1 MDTLSPTER
10 SARMARVKGKGS
22 SAELTIRRL
31 VHRLGYRYRLHGG
44 KLPGRPDL
52 VFPGRKK
59 VIFVHGCFW
68 HRHPD
73 PDCKLAR
80 LPKSRH
86 EFWVPKLEGNRAR
99 DLRQLA
105 ALQGFANCARP
116 PQSPIFLTNGLGF
129 LGRRWA
135 PGVSRGPFCFLGE
148 DFQAVR
154 RQLGPYDIER
164 PVLLVW
170 TQRLQPNRPRHQI
183 GQLQAG

>member
-22 SAELTIRRL
+22 SAEMTVRRL

-86 EFWVPKLEGNRAR
+86 EFWIPKLEGNRAR
-99 DLRQLA
+99 DLRQLE
-105 ALQGFANCARP
+105 ALEALGWRALVLWECGLKDEA
-116 PQSPIFLTNGLGF
+116 FLENEIRTF
-129 LGRRWA
+129 LD
-135 PGVSRGPFCFLGE
+135 S
-148 DFQAVR
+148 
-154 RQLGPYDIER
+154 
-164 PVLLVW
+164 
-170 TQRLQPNRPRHQI
+170 
-183 GQLQAG
+183 